1 MAVTTPWYEPFGLTP
16 LEAMACGRAVIGSA
30 VGGISYTVQDGV
42 TGFLVPPRHPQ
53 ALARRLQQLR
63 ADRATAQR
71 MGKAAR
77 ARVYQQ
83 FTWEVV
89 AERVATLYQAVLAA
103 RQQPVPVPV
112 IPLRPRL
119 TPSPL
124 QISAD

>member
-1 MAVTTPWYEPFGLTP
+1 
-16 LEAMACGRAVIGSA
+16 
-30 VGGISYTVQDGV
+30 
-42 TGFLVPPRHPQ
+42 
-53 ALARRLQQLR
+53 
-63 ADRATAQR
+63 

-77 ARVYQQ
+77 ARVCQQ

-89 AERVATLYQAVLAA
+89 AERVATLYQAVLAP
-103 RQQPVPVPV
+103 RQRPVPVPI